1 MIMKNLLFA
10 ALIAVTMC
18 VSVRAQTAES
28 DKDAL
33 NMLNRRVN
41 EAVKE
46 GRLSDALDAARSA
59 VELAKKISGEKSED
73 AAIAFYNLGEVYIA
87 KKNYEEA
94 VPTLHAAL
102 DFFESAENKFGK
114 MAAKTAQNL
123 GIAYGYAKNHTS
135 AEKYLIQAVAFAE
148 KFYANEKNEILPYLV
163 NLRNFY
169 IYIGDFNKADERFI
183 YDYTLAAKL
192 FSRESPELE
201 TIEDAHYCF
210 ATRFFS
216 ENMAERRIKRF
227 RELIEEL
234 QTDTKPSFDLFA
246 SSSETEEEE
255 DDENVVKP
263 KGIKLARP
271 SYPSQARWDGARGL
285 IPVKI
290 TIDVTGKVI
299 EAKTFCGHAA
309 LRKVSEKS
317 AMKSRFTP
325 TLVKGKPVQVTGYI
339 IYNFILK

>member
-1 MIMKNLLFA
+1 MKNLLFA

-18 VSVRAQTAES
+18 VSVRSQTVES

-33 NMLNRRVN
+33 HMLNRRVN

-46 GRLSDALDAARSA
+46 GRLDDALDAARRA

-114 MAAKTAQNL
+114 MIAKTAQSL

-135 AEKYLIQAVAFAE
+135 AEKYLIKAVAFAE
-148 KFYANEKNEILPYLV
+148 KFYANEKKEVIPYLV

-169 IYIGDFNKADERFI
+169 IYIGDFNKADERFT
-183 YDYTLAAKL
+183 YDYTFAAKL
-192 FSRESPELE
+192 FNPESPELE

-227 RELIEEL
+227 RELIKEV
-234 QTDTKPSFDLFA
+234 QKTDTKPSFDLFA
-246 SSSETEEEE
+246 SSSETEEE
-255 DDENVVKP
+255 DDDGNVVNS

-309 LRKVSEKS
+309 LRKVCEK
-317 AMKSRFTP
+317 AALKSRFTP
-325 TLVKGKPVQVTGYI
+325 TLVEGKPVQVTGYI
-339 IYNFILK
+339 IYNFVLK